1 MLPGLACGRS
11 CTGRH
16 VFLILLLLNH
26 ICGNGTCEWRLTV
39 YWVQDMLAIMFRA
52 EGVGGQVCLLEHV
65 LFWLEGHDRTTKDGI
80 A

>member
-1 MLPGLACGRS
+1 M
-11 CTGRH
+11 
-16 VFLILLLLNH
+16 
-26 ICGNGTCEWRLTV
+26 